1 MKELLNQYAA
11 YNLWANERLLNVALS
26 LTDEQQQQLVESSFN
41 SLHKTFLH
49 LWDAESMWWQRIKLH
64 ENIISP
70 STAFNPSMKET
81 ATGLLNQ
88 SKEWKEWVE
97 NVKENMLH
105 HEFKYYNT
113 KREYFKNTI
122 WQTLQHVFNHGTYHR
137 GQVVNILHQLKVEK
151 IPVTDF
157 IAYVRLPDSKK

>member
-1 MKELLNQYAA
+1 MKELLNHYAA
-11 YNLWANERLLNVALS
+11 YNLWANERLLNIALQLS
-26 LTDEQQQQLVESSFN
+26 NELQQQIVESSFS

-49 LWDAESMWWQRIKLH
+49 IWDAESAWWQRVKLN
-64 ENIISP
+64 ENIIVP
-70 STAFNPSMKET
+70 SIALNPSMKET

-88 SKEWKEWVE
+88 SKEWKEWAE
-97 NVKENMLH
+97 NTKEHILL

-113 KREYFKNTI
+113 KREYFKNPI
-122 WQTLQHVFNHGTYHR
+122 WQTLMHVFNHGTYHR

-157 IAYVRLPDSKK
+157 IAYMRLQNGKK